1 MKDTIQES
9 GGSPSTES
17 GQEPQN
23 SSPFDRPKAADPGIY
38 CRGHGRQLL
47 ISTGQ
52 DLTPDIDPLGGE
64 SAEPEESGEA
74 DEKDPPK
81 RGKVR
86 GRSESSLRRQREK
99 LHAMRR
105 DEPGLFI
112 TLTLHEADPD
122 PDVFKG
128 WMEAWWKRVR
138 REYEGEHVSNL
149 SNTWVIEPQE
159 RGVPHVHLIVWGVP
173 YMDAQKL
180 SRLWHEVTSETSD
193 EHRKAG
199 VDVETAVNQDG
210 KLQSYLAKYMSKTH
224 DGWPG
229 AKPGDPWATPGRF
242 WGFMGRDHLPVAE
255 WEETVVQL
263 HQREA
268 EKLIEELLDEWE
280 VDIPDWVTPPTLIVN
295 CHGDP
300 GERLLRL
307 IDRV

>member
-1 MKDTIQES
+1 MKDTVHVN

-17 GQEPQN
+17 VQEPQD
-23 SSPFDRPKAADPGIY
+23 SSSLDRPEAGDPGIY

-47 ISTGQ
+47 ISTGR
-52 DLTPDIDPLGGE
+52 DLTPNADIEAPDGE
-64 SAEPEESGEA
+64 SVEPEEGG
-74 DEKDPPK
+74 DESPK
-81 RGKVR
+81 RGKC
-86 GRSESSLRRQREK
+86 RSYTEDNRRRLREK

-112 TLTLHEADPD
+112 TLTLHETDPD
-122 PDVFKG
+122 PSTFKA
-128 WMEAWWKRVR
+128 WQEAWWKRVR
-138 REYEGEHVSNL
+138 REYEGKHVGSL
-149 SNTWVIEPQE
+149 SCVWVIEPQE
-159 RGVPHVHLIVWGVP
+159 RGIPHVHLIVWGVP

-180 SRLWHEVTSETSD
+180 SRFWHEVTDETSS

-229 AKPGDPWATPGRF
+229 AEPGDPWATPGRF

-255 WEETVVQL
+255 WEDTVIGL

-268 EKLIEELLDEWE
+268 EKLIRELLDEWE
-280 VDIPDWVTPPTLIVN
+280 VDIPDGVIPPTLIVN

-300 GERLLRL
+300 GERLLQL